1 MITGSALTRLLN
13 CPSSEVLAKAETH
26 NVWADAG
33 TDEHDEL
40 AHAVMTGTLTPKRAA
55 LVPPDARVE
64 VKLAYDVV
72 LRTARILGAGAA
84 DRNYGTPGPFEIFM
98 SLDVLGV
105 DEFDRVVVLDWKTGH
120 GDVEPAATN
129 GQMWGCALA
138 ACRALGKSEAV
149 VRLVFTNM
157 GDRCDEHEIDAL
169 DLADFANR
177 LERLHVTVADRQARH
192 NRGETLETREGS
204 WCKHCASK
212 HVCPSKNALLVQFAS
227 TGLAIVGDS
236 AITPERA
243 VAGYEQIVRIELLV
257 RDARKRLETYVDEQ
271 GPIDL
276 GGGRMYGR
284 YVRNGN
290 ERLDGGVAVR
300 AIAEIVGEQ
309 AKEFEAVAVERRTS
323 KAAID
328 RAAKQLGVK
337 RGTVPAIVKRI
348 RELGGATN
356 APDTLPI
363 GEYTRDRDEPA
374 EKPTIDH
381 DAVNAL
387 MEAV

>member
-1 MITGSALTRLLN
+1 VITGSALTRLLN
-13 CPSSEVLAKAETH
+13 CPSSEVMAKAETH
-26 NVWADAG
+26 NEWADMG

-40 AHAVMTGTLTPKRAA
+40 AHATMTGTLTPKRAA
-55 LVPPDARVE
+55 LVPADPRVE

-72 LRTARILGAGAA
+72 SRTARILGAGAA

-105 DEFDRVVVLDWKTGH
+105 DDRDRVIVLDWKTGH

-138 ACRALGKSEAV
+138 ACRALGKSEAI

-177 LERLHVTVADRQARH
+177 LERLHVTVAARQASLQ
-192 NRGETLETREGS
+192 RGELLETREGS

-212 HVCPSKNALLVQFAS
+212 HVCPSKNALLVQFADP
-227 TGLAIVGDS
+227 LVVLGDS
-236 AITPERA
+236 VMTKDR
-243 VAGYEQIVRIELLV
+243 VAAAYEEVMRVDALV
-257 RDARKRLETYVDEQ
+257 RDAKKRLEMFVDDN

-276 GGGRMYGR
+276 GNGRMYGR

-290 ERLDGGVAVR
+290 ERLDGAVAVR
-300 AIAEIVGEQ
+300 AIAELVNPEI
-309 AKEFEAVAVERRTS
+309 ATEFEAVAVERRTS
-323 KAAID
+323 KAAIE
-328 RAAKQLGVK
+328 RAAKQFLAK

-356 APDTLPI
+356 APDTLPL
-363 GEYTRDRDEPA
+363 GEFHRDRNELA
-374 EKPTIDH
+374 EKAQVDH
-381 DAVNAL
+381 DAINKL
-387 MEAV
+387 MESA